1 MFNGITYIRVR
12 TLSNGS
18 TISYPLTSNE
28 MSSNSAIRFVVSIAQ
43 TISITDSDDS
53 STSVVYVQIFSGY
66 VNGEDILNL
75 TGTPSYYN
83 GTLECYGRGI

>member
-53 STSVVYVQIFSGY
+53 STSVVYVQIFRGY

-75 TGTPSYYN
+75 TGTLSYYN
-83 GTLECYGRGI
+83 GSLECYGRAI